1 MRIATVRELADRG
14 RTPAP
19 SGLVGE
25 DWRFAD
31 FDDFI
36 AQYTATCA
44 LLTEPEDFRRIAYEF
59 CEDEARNGVR
69 YAEVVFSPSN
79 HAPRLGDDW
88 FGPIE
93 AVLDGLEAGRRDF
106 GRDGPRRARP
116 RARRGHRACRAVPG
130 GRAEVRRTRRGG
142 VERRGQRTGRR
153 SPPSALSSVGRR
165 TRASDRCHTRVSGP
179 DHATSGR
186 RSSTACPIAS
196 GMECGRSRTRSSSSI
211 SPRRA
216 IPLEVSPVSNVATGV
231 YGSLAEH
238 PFRVLR
244 DAGVTVTLNS
254 DDPPMF
260 GAWLADVYRSA
271 AETWSY
277 DDDSLAEIARTG
289 VRASFADDELKSE
302 ILDGHRHLA
311 HRARREL
318 SDAAT
323 RLHRSSRPSPSRCRR
338 RASGADRR
346 DPVAFGS
353 TIGSAWISLA
363 TSSPSTI
370 FPKIV

>member
-1 MRIATVRELADRG
+1 MRDLATLPKAELHVHLEGAMRIVTVRELADRG

-31 FDDFI
+31 LDDFI

-88 FGPIE
+88 FGPTE

-106 GRDGPRRARP
+106 GVTARVAPDIVRDAGLDMAERSLEVALKYAGRGVVALNAAGSERSPVAPFGPFFRRAKDAGLRSVPHAGEWGGPRNVWETLEHCMPDRI
-116 RARRGHRACRAVPG
+116 GHGVRSVEDPSLVAHL
-130 GRAEVRRTRRGG
+130 AEEG
-142 VERRGQRTGRR
+142 
-153 SPPSALSSVGRR
+153 
-165 TRASDRCHTRVSGP
+165 
-179 DHATSGR
+179 
-186 RSSTACPIAS
+186 
-196 GMECGRSRTRSSSSI
+196 
-211 SPRRA
+211 
-216 IPLEVSPVSNVATGV
+216 IPLEVSPVSNLATGV
-231 YGSLAEH
+231 YASLAEH

-271 AETWSY
+271 AETWGY
-277 DDDSLAEIARTG
+277 EDDSLAEIARTG
-289 VRASFADDELKSE
+289 VRVSFADDELKSE
-302 ILDGHRHLA
+302 ILEGIDTWLA
-311 HRARREL
+311 EPGE
-318 SDAAT
+318 T
-323 RLHRSSRPSPSRCRR
+323 
-338 RASGADRR
+338 
-346 DPVAFGS
+346 
-353 TIGSAWISLA
+353 
-363 TSSPSTI
+363 
-370 FPKIV
+370 